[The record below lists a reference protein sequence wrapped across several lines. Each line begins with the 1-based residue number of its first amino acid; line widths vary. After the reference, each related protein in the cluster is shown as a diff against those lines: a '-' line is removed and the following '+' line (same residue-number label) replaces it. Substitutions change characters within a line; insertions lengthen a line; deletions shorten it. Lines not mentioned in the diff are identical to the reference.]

1 MAPPKTGSLPLA
13 DSPPMGARPQLSLV
27 NGTNQEQDGNPT
39 VSFEEGAMKV
49 RHPDGSVVV
58 DFDPKSQEAG
68 PQDEDE
74 FYGNLAKRMSEGDL
88 GSVATDLMEG
98 IQRDDDS
105 RREWLDTRALGITLL
120 GTKLE
125 KPRSD
130 TGLSGAPLE
139 GMSTVRHPLLI
150 SSVVSFQAQAR
161 GNLLPAAGPVK
172 VRNDSP
178 PPPVSPPQALPP
190 TDSKAL
196 PMTPAPGPSNAAQDI
211 ADSLAGKDVLSQAL
225 EKDMNHYLTSTAT
238 EYVPDTDR
246 MLFLIALGGDGFKK
260 VYNCPIKRRPVS
272 ESVDAEDLIISNHNT
287 DLQSSGRVTHRI
299 FMRKS
304 VLRRMQIL
312 GAYLDVEVPVPP
324 MPQKTAVDKKKEEIE
339 GINSAYNRPQ
349 DNDYEIYECYCEL
362 DLNEFAPRQFKG
374 KGVPLPYRVT
384 LEKESKQ
391 ILDIRRNWRKE
402 DEQCVAKQFF
412 VQFPFIRGLGFYG
425 LGFIHLLGNTTNAL
439 TAAWRE
445 MLDAGMFNCFPGFLY
460 AKGVGRQNTNQFRV
474 PPGGGIGIDV
484 GAQQSI
490 KDAIM
495 PLPYKEPG
503 PSHTA
508 FIQHVEEVGQ
518 KLGATG
524 DISVGE
530 GKQDAPVGTTLA
542 LIEQASKVIDSAHKR
557 LHAAQA
563 EEFKLL
569 KERFQEDPEAFWRH
583 NRNPTVQWQKD
594 QFIEALKHNDL
605 VPVAD
610 PNNPTSLHRI
620 AKAMAIKQLQQ
631 GNPALYDAQAVDM
644 RIMRIVDIDPQG
656 LFAAQPAAPPPD
668 PRMAAVQAKAQAE
681 QGKMQMSQ
689 LQMQIKAAEL
699 QANTQD
705 KAQERASRERIE
717 QMKLELERLRIQQE
731 QIIHAH
737 DIQREGV
744 ESAHKL
750 ALDHAAH
757 QQELQHDAISAAHE
771 AMGGRIKTQQ
781 EIAMEQENHRAKMQ
795 RDAEEHRMKME
806 HAAEEHRTKLQH
818 AHDLNMAKVEA
829 ARQLAKV
836 KKPATSKE

>member
-1 MAPPKTGSLPLA
+1 MAPRSGSLPLT
-13 DSPPMGARPQLSLV
+13 DPLPMGARPQLSLV
-27 NGTNQEQDGNPT
+27 NGTQAQPAETG
-39 VSFEEGAMKV
+39 VSFEDGAMKIS
-49 RHPDGSVVV
+49 HPDGSVTV
-58 DFDPKSQEAG
+58 DFDPKKEDAG
-68 PQDEDE
+68 PADGGKFD
-74 FYGNLAKRMSEGDL
+74 GNLAKRIDEGDL
-88 GSVATDLMEG
+88 GSIATDLLEG

-120 GTKLE
+120 GSKLE

-139 GMSTVRHPLLI
+139 GMSTVRHPLLMEA
-150 SSVVSFQAQAR
+150 SVSFQAQAR
-161 GNLLPAAGPVK
+161 GNLLPSSGPVK

-178 PPPVSPPQALPP
+178 PPPVAPPAALPP
-190 TDSKAL
+190 TDNKAL
-196 PMTPAPGPSNAAQDI
+196 PMTPAPGPSNAATDI
-211 ADSLAGKDVLSQAL
+211 ADSLAGKDILSQAL
-225 EKDMNHYLTSTAT
+225 EKDMNHYLTSVAT

-246 MLFLIALGGDGFKK
+246 MLFLVGLGGDGFKK
-260 VYNCPIKRRPVS
+260 VFNCPIRRRPVS

-287 DLQSSGRVTHRI
+287 DLQNCGRVTHRI
-299 FMRKS
+299 FMRKA

-312 GAYLDVEVPVPP
+312 GVYLDIEIPTPPV
-324 MPQKTAVDKKKEEIE
+324 PQKTAVDKKKEEIE
-339 GINSAYNRPQ
+339 GINTSYNRPQ
-349 DNDYEIYECYCEL
+349 DNDHEIYECYCEL
-362 DLNEFAPRQFKG
+362 DLDEFAPKNFKG

-384 LEKESKQ
+384 IEKESKK
-391 ILDIRRNWRKE
+391 ILDLRRNWRE
-402 DEQCVAKQFF
+402 DDEQCLAKQFF

-425 LGFIHLLGNTTNAL
+425 WGFIHLLGNTTNAL

-474 PPGGGIGIDV
+474 PPGGGVGIDV
-484 GAQQSI
+484 GAQQRLQ
-490 KDAIM
+490 DAVM

-503 PSHTA
+503 PSFTA
-508 FIQHVEEVGQ
+508 FITHVEERGS
-518 KLGATG
+518 KLAATG

-557 LHAAQA
+557 LHASQA

-583 NRNPTVQWQKD
+583 NKSPTIQWKKD
-594 QFIEALKHNDL
+594 QFIEALQHNEL

-644 RIMRIVDIDPQG
+644 RIMRIVDIDPSG
-656 LFAAQPAAPPPD
+656 LFAARPAAPPPD
-668 PRMAAVQAKAQAE
+668 PRMAAVQAKAAAE
-681 QGKMQMSQ
+681 QGKERILQ

-699 QANTQD
+699 QFDMQD
-705 KAQERASRERIE
+705 KEKERESRERIE
-717 QMKLELERLRIQQE
+717 QMKLELQRLRIQQE

-737 DIQREGV
+737 DFQKDVV
-744 ESAHKL
+744 ESTHQMH
-750 ALDHAAH
+750 LDQAAH
-757 QQELQHDAISAAHE
+757 QQELHHDAISAVHE
-771 AMGGRIKTQQ
+771 AVGGRIKSQQ
-781 EIAMEQENHRAKMQ
+781 EIAMEQENHRAKMA
-795 RDAEEHRMKME
+795 RDAEDHRMRME
-806 HAAEEHRTKLQH
+806 HAREEHQTKLQH

-836 KKPATSKE
+836 KKPARGKP

>member
-1 MAPPKTGSLPLA
+1 MAPRSGSLPLT
-13 DSPPMGARPQLSLV
+13 DQPPMGARPQLSLI
-27 NGTNQEQDGNPT
+27 NGSQAQPADTG
-39 VSFEEGAMKV
+39 VSFEDGAMKIA
-49 RHPDGSVVV
+49 HPDGSVTV
-58 DFDPKSQEAG
+58 DFNPKKHDADDADDKGFS
-68 PQDEDE
+68 
-74 FYGNLAKRMSEGDL
+74 GNLAKKMDEGDL
-88 GSVATDLMEG
+88 GSIATDLLEG

-139 GMSTVRHPLLI
+139 GMSTVRHPLLLDAT
-150 SSVVSFQAQAR
+150 VSFQATAR
-161 GNLLPAAGPVK
+161 GNLLPASGPVK

-178 PPPVSPPQALPP
+178 PPPVAPPAALQSA
-190 TDSKAL
+190 DDKAP

-211 ADSLAGKDVLSQAL
+211 ADSLAGKDILSQAL
-225 EKDMNHYLTSTAT
+225 EKDMNHYLTSIAT

-246 MLFLIALGGDGFKK
+246 MLFLIGLGGDGFKK
-260 VYNCPIKRRPVS
+260 VFNCPIRRRPVS
-272 ESVDAEDLIISNHNT
+272 ESVDAEDLIISNHCT
-287 DLQSSGRVTHRI
+287 DMQNSGRVTHRI

-312 GAYLDVEVPVPP
+312 GVYLDIEIPQPSVPL
-324 MPQKTAVDKKKEEIE
+324 KNAVDMKKEEVE
-339 GINSAYNRPQ
+339 GINPSYTRPQ
-349 DNDYEIYECYCEL
+349 DQDHEIYECYCEL
-362 DLNEFAPRQFKG
+362 DLDEFAPKQFKG

-384 LEKESKQ
+384 IEKESKK
-391 ILDIRRNWRKE
+391 ILDLRRNWRE
-402 DEQCVAKQFF
+402 DDEQCIAKQFF

-425 LGFIHLLGNTTNAL
+425 LGFIHLLGNLTNAL
-439 TAAWRE
+439 TAAYRE

-474 PPGGGIGIDV
+474 PPGGGVGIDV
-484 GAQQSI
+484 GAQQRLQ
-490 KDAIM
+490 DAVM

-503 PSHTA
+503 PSFTA
-508 FIQHVEEVGQ
+508 FIQHMEEGGR
-518 KLGATG
+518 KLAATG

-557 LHAAQA
+557 LHASQA

-569 KERFQEDPEAFWRH
+569 KERFQDDPEAFWRH
-583 NRNPTVQWQKD
+583 NKKPTIQWEKD
-594 QFIEALKHNDL
+594 QFIEALEHNDL

-644 RIMRIVDIDPQG
+644 RIMRIVDIDPTG

-681 QGKMQMSQ
+681 QGKMQILQ
-689 LQMQIKAAEL
+689 LQTQIKAAEL
-699 QANTQD
+699 QASTQD

-717 QMKLELERLRIQQE
+717 QMKLQLENMRIQQE

-737 DIQREGV
+737 DLQRDSA
-744 ESAHKL
+744 ESVHKMQ
-750 ALDHAAH
+750 LDHAAH
-757 QQELQHDAISAAHE
+757 QQELQHDAISSLHE
-771 AMGGRIKTQQ
+771 VHGGRIKTAQ
-781 EIAMEQENHRAKMQ
+781 EIAMDHERHRADMD
-795 RDAEEHRMKME
+795 RTAEEHKMKME
-806 HAAEEHRTKLQH
+806 HAREEHQTKLQH

-836 KKPATSKE
+836 KKPATKK